1 MREGRSGIGMD
12 GDGNLGSVPV
22 GGRDWAVVAG
32 RGEVG
37 HLSLRGNMR
46 LGSLFCDVRLS
57 PKDNLKAILI
67 TNLGFLVENLPPT
80 VL

>member
-1 MREGRSGIGMD
+1 
-12 GDGNLGSVPV
+12 
-22 GGRDWAVVAG
+22 
-32 RGEVG
+32 
-37 HLSLRGNMR
+37 MR